1 MRTKNTFS
9 ILFWADQKNSTNAQA
24 LLYAR
29 ITVNQKR
36 VNISLKR
43 KVHVSLW
50 DPKKKKAKGN
60 SKEARQVN
68 LCLDQIHAQLFQCY
82 QDLKF
87 KNQLITANLIKA
99 NYLGEGENNKSIKEL
114 VEYHSNKI
122 KGTLVPGSI
131 INFGITKNY
140 ITKFFKTKTEY
151 FRHLS
156 STVRL

>member
-9 ILFWADQKNSTNAQA
+9 ILFWADQKNSTNTQA

-68 LCLDQIHAQLFQCY
+68 LYLDQVHAQLFQCY

-87 KNQLITANLIKA
+87 KNKLIKA
-99 NYLGEGENNKSIKEL
+99 NYLGEGGNNKSMKEL

-122 KGTLVPGSI
+122 EGTLAPGSI
-131 INFGITKNY
+131 INFGITENY
-140 ITKFFKTKTEY
+140 ITKFLKQKRDTSPILI
-151 FRHLS
+151 RQ
-156 STVRL
+156 